1 MTIEFSALRFDALD
15 PVALGSFWAGLLQWE
30 LHDSPARGS
39 LVAPADGQGYPLR
52 FVRTTMGKQ
61 GQNRIHLDLTSDS
74 PAGQQELVERALALG
89 GRHVDVGQ
97 RGDEGHVVL
106 GDLEGNELC
115 VIEAGNGFLAG
126 CGPVGAIN
134 CDGTQ
139 ALGYF
144 WSEAL
149 GWPLVWDQDEET
161 AIQSPLGG
169 SKITWSGPPLM
180 ARHGK
185 DRVQLD
191 VAVPPCADGEAE
203 LQRLVALGATPYDGP
218 DDGPDAG
225 HELTLLDP
233 DGNRFVVVT
242 EAVTPRSS

>member
-1 MTIEFSALRFDALD
+1 MAIEFSALRIDALD
-15 PVALGSFWAGLLQWE
+15 PLRLADFWARVLRWDV
-30 LHDSPARGS
+30 HDSPVGDV
-39 LVAPADGQGYPLR
+39 LVAPGDATSYPLR
-52 FVRTTMGKQ
+52 FGRTDRRKTI
-61 GQNRIHLDLTSDS
+61 QNRIHLDLTSDS
-74 PAGQQELVERALALG
+74 PGHQRELVDRVLALG

-106 GDLEGNELC
+106 ADPEGNELC
-115 VIEAGNGFLAG
+115 VVEAGNGFLAG
-126 CGPVGAIN
+126 CGRIGAIN

-161 AIQSPLGG
+161 AIQSPRGG

-180 ARHGK
+180 ARNGK

-191 VAVPPCADGEAE
+191 VAVPADDDVEAE
-203 LQRLVALGATPYDGP
+203 LQRLVALGATPADGLDT
-218 DDGPDAG
+218 DD
-225 HELTLLDP
+225 EVTMLDP
-233 DGNRFVVVT
+233 DGNQFAVLT
-242 EAVTPRSS
+242 AAVTPRSS